1 MHVIQA
7 QVKNIN
13 ATENTE
19 KETSE
24 VVGQPAEEVVM
35 DSDGED
41 EFETVVARNVTEA
54 IGGDSGSD
62 YEPKEEESDSDD
74 SNNELSLFGD
84 LNENNFSDEDE
95 YDDLIIAQMFD
106 NRKKTRTQTKKE
118 ETSVRIMT

>member
-1 MHVIQA
+1 
-7 QVKNIN
+7 
-13 ATENTE
+13 
-19 KETSE
+19 
-24 VVGQPAEEVVM
+24 M

-41 EFETVVARNVTEA
+41 ELETVVARHVREA

-74 SNNELSLFGD
+74 SNNELSMFGD
-84 LNENNFSDEDE
+84 LNENNFSDGDE

-118 ETSVRIMT
+118 ETSVSIMT